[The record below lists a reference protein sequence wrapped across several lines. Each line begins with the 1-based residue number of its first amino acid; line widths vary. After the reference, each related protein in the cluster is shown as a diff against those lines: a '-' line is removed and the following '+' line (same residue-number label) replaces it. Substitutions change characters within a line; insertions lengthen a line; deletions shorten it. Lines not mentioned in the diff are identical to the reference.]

1 MRHGRV
7 VYEAGLLLPIYLPKR
22 CDARCRAIDIHSIER
37 IGVRLERRR
46 RPGIVT
52 AVIGCILI
60 LAAPA
65 WRFGIG
71 PLFIRLPGDLKNVST
86 RTGKMTVY
94 ADRTTSR
101 FYPAGREVVTGLTID
116 NEDIGDPSMSDPGA
130 LVVKERVTMRDS
142 STGQVL
148 EGMRPPTIYILDRRT
163 CENIPGRIDGI
174 DRIGFTI
181 KLPMLAEKKNYQ
193 VWDDDL
199 DGTVVARFVKTGR
212 VDGDRVKSVGVYV
225 YRIAS
230 DIDRMAKPPPGVPE
244 SITGK
249 AAKELTGNP
258 RLPVADTAEI
268 EIEYFKKTD
277 AIMYVEP
284 KMGTVLAT
292 PSYRYTYYVKNAPGQ
307 SPKYVKIAEVEL
319 STDPASVRHDVDASR
334 KYTRLIDLD
343 LRWTPLSFLASGL
356 ALLALGFFIR

>member
-1 MRHGRV
+1 M

-22 CDARCRAIDIHSIER
+22 CDARGRTIDIQSIER
-37 IGVRLERRR
+37 IGALLERRR

-52 AVIGCILI
+52 AVIGCILV

-65 WRFGIG
+65 WRFGVG
-71 PLFIRLPGDLKNVST
+71 PLFIKLPDDLKNVST

-101 FYPAGREVVTGLTID
+101 FYPAGQEVVTPLTID
-116 NEDIGDPSMSDPGA
+116 NEDVGDPSMSDRGT
-130 LVVKERVTMRDS
+130 LLVKERVTMRDS

-148 EGMRPPTIYILDRRT
+148 DGLRPTTMYVLDRRT

-174 DRIGFTI
+174 DRTGFTI

-199 DGTVVARFVKTGR
+199 RRTVVARFVKTGR
-212 VDGDRVKSVGVYV
+212 VDGDQVKSVEVYV

-230 DIDRMAKPPPGVPE
+230 DTDRMAKPPPGVPE
-244 SITGK
+244 FITGK

-258 RLPVADTAEI
+258 RLPVADAAEI

-277 AIMYVEP
+277 ATMYVEP
-284 KMGTVLAT
+284 KTGTILAT

-307 SPKYVKIAEVEL
+307 SPEYVKIAEVEY
-319 STDPASVRHDVDASR
+319 STDPASVRTDVDASG
-334 KYTRLIDLD
+334 KYTGLIDLD

-356 ALLALGFFIR
+356 ALLALGFFIRRRSRE